1 MEAAREN
8 TQSALNQYSGSIF
21 IAISIISIL
30 LVMIL
35 PMPPWFLD
43 FLLTFNITF
52 AILILMLAVYVR
64 SPLELAVFP
73 SLLLVTTLYRLALNL
88 ASTKLILLNAVDAE
102 GNPYLNAAGDVIRVF
117 GDLVAGQNPV
127 VGFIVFVIL
136 IAIQYIVITNGAQ
149 RVAEVRARFTL
160 DAMPGKQMSI
170 DADLNA
176 GLIDEP
182 QARQRRQDIE
192 REQDFYG
199 SMDGASKFVK
209 GDAIAAIII
218 VLVNIVGGIVIGI
231 LQKGLSFGQAASTY
245 TLLTVGDGLVSQIP
259 ALIISTATGLVIT
272 RSASEEDLGQD
283 VARQLLAQPRAL
295 VVGAIALFLL
305 AFTGLPFIPFL
316 TFAVILVV
324 LAIYLGQRQEAMQ
337 QELETGEMMAPSEED
352 DDILQTPDIDAI
364 LVKVGYGL
372 VPFVDEAQGGDLLE
386 RIPKLRGRLV
396 NDLGFPVPLIRV
408 RDDLLLGSNKYS
420 IELWGVAIAEGEL
433 MPGHMM
439 ALSPTGITR
448 RTVEGIETVEPIYGH
463 PALWILEANQ
473 QQARDA
479 GYATIVSPDDVLIT
493 HLEDVVKRHGAELL
507 SLQVTQDLID
517 AQRDLNPV
525 LVESVIADHTLTTVD
540 VQKVLKLLLEEQVPI
555 RNLQLILET
564 LADHGRETKE
574 AIELANAVRQ
584 TLRREII
591 NRFLTEDG
599 NLAVVMLSPSLQQTL
614 NQAIQANEGVNPT
627 IIRQMLENLSQQIQA
642 ASNRGIRPVVLVC
655 PATIRYQVRNW
666 IAASLP
672 SLPVIAY
679 EEMSPNVD
687 WETIGIVELTTD
699 ESGIPEQS

>member
-8 TQSALNQYSGSIF
+8 TPSAINQYSGSIF

-102 GNPYLNAAGDVIRVF
+102 GNPYLRAAGDVIRVF

-127 VGFIVFVIL
+127 VGFIVFIIL

-199 SMDGASKFVK
+199 SMDGATKFVK
-209 GDAIAAIII
+209 GDAIAGIII
-218 VLVNIVGGIVIGI
+218 VIVNIVGGIVIGI
-231 LQKGLSFGQAASTY
+231 LQKGLTFGQAASTY
-245 TLLTVGDGLVSQIP
+245 TLLTIGDGLVSQIP

-283 VARQLLAQPRAL
+283 VARQLMAQPRAL
-295 VVGAIALFLL
+295 IIGSITLFLL

-316 TFAVILVV
+316 TFAIILLV
-324 LAIYLGQRQEAMQ
+324 LAIYLGQRQTAIQ
-337 QELETGEMMAPSEED
+337 QELEAGEIMAAPGED
-352 DDILQTPDIDAI
+352 DDILQTPDIDAV

-420 IELWGVAIAEGEL
+420 IELWGVAVAEGEL

-479 GYATIVSPDDVLIT
+479 GYGTVVSPDDVLIT

-507 SLQVTQDLID
+507 SLQVTQDLIE
-517 AQRDLNPV
+517 AQRDLNPI
-525 LVESVIADHTLTTVD
+525 LVESVMADQALTPVD

-564 LADHGRETKE
+564 LADYGRETKE

-591 NRFLTEDG
+591 NRFLTENG

-614 NQAIQANEGVNPT
+614 NQAIQAGEGVNPT
-627 IIRQMLENLSQQIQA
+627 IIRQTLENLSQHIQA

-687 WETIGIVELTTD
+687 WETIGIVEPTTD
-699 ESGIPEQS
+699 ESEMPEQS

>member
-1 MEAAREN
+1 
-8 TQSALNQYSGSIF
+8 
-21 IAISIISIL
+21 
-30 LVMIL
+30 
-35 PMPPWFLD
+35 
-43 FLLTFNITF
+43 
-52 AILILMLAVYVR
+52 
-64 SPLELAVFP
+64 
-73 SLLLVTTLYRLALNL
+73 
-88 ASTKLILLNAVDAE
+88 
-102 GNPYLNAAGDVIRVF
+102 
-117 GDLVAGQNPV
+117 
-127 VGFIVFVIL
+127 
-136 IAIQYIVITNGAQ
+136 
-149 RVAEVRARFTL
+149 
-160 DAMPGKQMSI
+160 
-170 DADLNA
+170 
-176 GLIDEP
+176 
-182 QARQRRQDIE
+182 
-192 REQDFYG
+192 
-199 SMDGASKFVK
+199 
-209 GDAIAAIII
+209 
-218 VLVNIVGGIVIGI
+218 
-231 LQKGLSFGQAASTY
+231 
-245 TLLTVGDGLVSQIP
+245 
-259 ALIISTATGLVIT
+259 
-272 RSASEEDLGQD
+272 
-283 VARQLLAQPRAL
+283 
-295 VVGAIALFLL
+295 
-305 AFTGLPFIPFL
+305 
-316 TFAVILVV
+316 
-324 LAIYLGQRQEAMQ
+324 
-337 QELETGEMMAPSEED
+337 MAPPGED
-352 DDILQTPDIDAI
+352 DDILQTPDIDAV

-420 IELWGVAIAEGEL
+420 IELWGVAVAEGEL

-479 GYATIVSPDDVLIT
+479 GYGTVVSPDDVLIT

-507 SLQVTQDLID
+507 SLQVTQDLIE
-517 AQRDLNPV
+517 AQRDLNPI
-525 LVESVIADHTLTTVD
+525 LVESVMADQALTPVD

-564 LADHGRETKE
+564 LADYGRETKE

-591 NRFLTEDG
+591 NRFLTENG

-614 NQAIQANEGVNPT
+614 NQAIQAGEGVNPT
-627 IIRQMLENLSQQIQA
+627 IIRQTLENLSQHIQA

-687 WETIGIVELTTD
+687 WETIGIVEPTTD
-699 ESGIPEQS
+699 ESEIPEQS

>member
-8 TQSALNQYSGSIF
+8 TPSAINQYSGSIF

-102 GNPYLNAAGDVIRVF
+102 GNPYLRAAGDVIRVF

-127 VGFIVFVIL
+127 VGFIVFIIL

-199 SMDGASKFVK
+199 SMDGATKFVK
-209 GDAIAAIII
+209 GDAIAGIII
-218 VLVNIVGGIVIGI
+218 VIVNIVGGIVIGI
-231 LQKGLSFGQAASTY
+231 LQKGLTFGQAASTY
-245 TLLTVGDGLVSQIP
+245 TLLTIGDGLVSQIP

-283 VARQLLAQPRAL
+283 VARQLMAQPRAL
-295 VVGAIALFLL
+295 IIGSITLFLL

-316 TFAVILVV
+316 TFAIILLV
-324 LAIYLGQRQEAMQ
+324 LAIYLGQRQTAIQ
-337 QELETGEMMAPSEED
+337 QELEAGELMASPGED
-352 DDILQTPDIDAI
+352 DDILQTPDIDAV

-420 IELWGVAIAEGEL
+420 IELWGVAVAEGEL

-479 GYATIVSPDDVLIT
+479 GYGTVVSPDDVLIT

-507 SLQVTQDLID
+507 SLQVTQDLIE
-517 AQRDLNPV
+517 AQRDLNPI
-525 LVESVIADHTLTTVD
+525 LVESVMADQALTPVD

-564 LADHGRETKE
+564 LADYGRETKE

-591 NRFLTEDG
+591 NRFLTENG

-614 NQAIQANEGVNPT
+614 NQAIQAGEGVNPT
-627 IIRQMLENLSQQIQA
+627 IIRQTLENLSQHIQA

-687 WETIGIVELTTD
+687 WETIGIVEPTTD
-699 ESGIPEQS
+699 ESEMPEQS

>member
-8 TQSALNQYSGSIF
+8 TPSAINQYSGSIF

-102 GNPYLNAAGDVIRVF
+102 GNPYLRAAGDVIRVF

-127 VGFIVFVIL
+127 VGFIVFIIL

-199 SMDGASKFVK
+199 SMDGATKFVK
-209 GDAIAAIII
+209 GDAIAGIII
-218 VLVNIVGGIVIGI
+218 VIVNIVGGIVIGI
-231 LQKGLSFGQAASTY
+231 LQKGLTFGQAASTY
-245 TLLTVGDGLVSQIP
+245 TLLTIGDGLVSQIP

-283 VARQLLAQPRAL
+283 VARQLMAQPRAL
-295 VVGAIALFLL
+295 IIGSITLFLL
-305 AFTGLPFIPFL
+305 AFTGLPFIPFI
-316 TFAVILVV
+316 TFAITLLV
-324 LAIYLGQRQEAMQ
+324 LAIYLGQRQTAIQ
-337 QELETGEMMAPSEED
+337 QELEAGEIMAPTGED
-352 DDILQTPDIDAI
+352 DDILQTPDIDAV

-420 IELWGVAIAEGEL
+420 IELWGVAVAEGEL

-479 GYATIVSPDDVLIT
+479 GYGTVVSPDDVLIT

-507 SLQVTQDLID
+507 SLQVTQDLIE
-517 AQRDLNPV
+517 AQRDLNPI
-525 LVESVIADHTLTTVD
+525 LVESVMADQALTPVD

-564 LADHGRETKE
+564 LADYGRETKE

-591 NRFLTEDG
+591 NRFLTENG

-614 NQAIQANEGVNPT
+614 NQAIQAGEGVNPT
-627 IIRQMLENLSQQIQA
+627 IIRQTLENLSQHIQA

-687 WETIGIVELTTD
+687 WETIGIVEPTTD
-699 ESGIPEQS
+699 ESEMPEQS